1 MKEYRFDI
9 DPVAKP
15 RQTRSDI
22 WKDPPRPAVSKY
34 RDFADTLRL
43 LALKNGY
50 SALDT
55 LDVLF
60 VIPFPKSYGKKKMEA
75 LNGRPHQ
82 VKPDVD
88 NLVKAVLDIFLKNDS
103 SVWKI
108 NAEKRWGY
116 EGKIIITQ

>member
-1 MKEYRFDI
+1 MKEYVFDI

-50 SALDT
+50 RASDT

-60 VIPFPKSYGKKKMEA
+60 VIPFPKSYGKKKKEYRFE
-75 LNGRPHQ
+75 L
-82 VKPDVD
+82 
-88 NLVKAVLDIFLKNDS
+88 
-103 SVWKI
+103 
-108 NAEKRWGY
+108 
-116 EGKIIITQ
+116 